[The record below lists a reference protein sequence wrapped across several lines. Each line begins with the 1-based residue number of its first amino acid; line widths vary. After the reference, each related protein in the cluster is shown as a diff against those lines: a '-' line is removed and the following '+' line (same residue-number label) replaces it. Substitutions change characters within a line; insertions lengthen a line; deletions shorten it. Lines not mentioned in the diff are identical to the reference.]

1 METKG
6 SNLWLPVPDSPY
18 EMNAL
23 AQMRRRIRSP
33 GRSVGLYSV
42 PQQEPNRARCFNY
55 AVTLL
60 SGRRGHRSVRKLY
73 RIVFP
78 EKDDSFLDQNWLAW
92 ARNEAF
98 KRNEAYLAPRREIHR
113 KGAHKYRKPHRTCRY
128 CGKGSSKMF
137 CRTCE
142 KLLTPEAKL
151 LMEKEIC

>member
-33 GRSVGLYSV
+33 GRSAGLYSA
-42 PQQEPNRARCFNY
+42 PFREPSRLRTY
-55 AVTLL
+55 KYMMTLL
-60 SGRRGHRSVRKLY
+60 SGKRTNRGVLELY
-73 RIVFP
+73 RALFP
-78 EKDDSFLDQNWLAW
+78 RRCTCFLDDDWLQW
-92 ARNEAF
+92 ARAEAF
-98 KRNEAYLAPRREIHR
+98 RLNEEYLAPRREIHR
-113 KGAHKYRKPHRTCRY
+113 KGAHKYHKPRRTCRY